1 MLSFQVRSLI
11 NKVIVCCLKK
21 RVKIMLTI
29 WNMVQKFHEWGRV
42 LSKKKM
48 IKWLL
53 KPLWIEQWYKVVSPQ
68 SNGDLPPENRDRLT
82 KKCGKKLTYKN
93 LARIAGT
100 RVYLP
105 ILPLT
110 GLPEHKSHLHSW
122 SLCFP
127 WEWATLWMAKVTR
140 SSKGSRNLR
149 VLWKSQGCVP
159 VIAIFHVVLSPL
171 QLKITS
177 FSL

>member
-1 MLSFQVRSLI
+1 MFAV
-11 NKVIVCCLKK
+11 LKK

-68 SNGDLPPENRDRLT
+68 SNGDLLPENRDRLT
-82 KKCGKKLTYKN
+82 KKCRKKLTYKN

-100 RVYLP
+100 WVYLP

-110 GLPEHKSHLHSW
+110 GLPEHKSHLYSW

-127 WEWATLWMAKVTR
+127 WEWATLWMAKEHT
-140 SSKGSRNLR
+140 
-149 VLWKSQGCVP
+149 
-159 VIAIFHVVLSPL
+159 
-171 QLKITS
+171 QL
-177 FSL
+177 